1 MPAVPDTPPDMP
13 RAEATTAR
21 PSPPGLLAAIAS
33 EDELAALAAHMGS
46 LGWERWAWC
55 VGFVFD
61 AFALWVIWPGGS
73 WPVVLLSRALGVPLQ
88 PLVSWLARTRRLPVQ
103 TVGYLTLLYTIVTV
117 ALMAIPAIEFGG
129 LTSPYV
135 FSLVSFAMA
144 APLVAD
150 LRRSRLFA
158 LFASWFVT
166 WTALLAAASL
176 THPAIARQWSD
187 DPALTLYLGQWLFLA
202 LTYVAGM
209 EATREIA
216 ALRRELREARRLAGY
231 RLQAR
236 LGAGGMNEVWLAW
249 DDAHERDVALKI
261 LHDRPSEA
269 VARRFE
275 REAEA
280 LRALSSPHT
289 VRVLDFGA
297 SDDGVRF
304 LAMERLVGI
313 DLERLVR
320 EGGPMP
326 PARAVHL
333 ARQACSSLGEA
344 HRAGIVHRDV
354 KPSNLFLSMGERGD
368 HLTVIDFGIARRVDA
383 PEPRLTAIGDAIGT
397 PHFIAP
403 ESLLGDDS
411 DARGDL
417 YGLGATLY
425 FLLTGTRPFEGL
437 TGLALVGAVSGSTPD
452 PPSSR
457 APAVSPALD
466 AVVLRCL
473 ASAPADRFP
482 DMAALD
488 AALAALDLAW
498 THDDAATCHARSDR
512 PSPRPG
518 LHDDLTRPERR
529 PSARPGLRV
538 ASDRPPPRDP

>member
-1 MPAVPDTPPDMP
+1 MP

-21 PSPPGLLAAIAS
+21 PPPPGLFADVAS
-33 EDELAALAAHMGS
+33 PDELEALTAHMAS

-55 VGFVFD
+55 VGFLFD
-61 AFALWVIWPGGS
+61 LFALWVIWPEAS
-73 WPVVLLSRALGVPLQ
+73 WPLVLVSRALGVPLQ
-88 PLVSWLARTRRLPVQ
+88 PLLSWLARSKRPSVPA
-103 TVGYLTLLYTIVTV
+103 VGYLTLLYTVVTV
-117 ALMAIPAIEFGG
+117 ALMGIPAIEFGG

-135 FSLVSFAMA
+135 FSLVAFAMA
-144 APLVAD
+144 SPLVAEI
-150 LRRSRLFA
+150 RRSRLLA

-166 WTALLAAASL
+166 WTALLAVASL
-176 THPAIARQWSD
+176 THPAIARQWHDTPSV
-187 DPALTLYLGQWLFLA
+187 TLYLGQWLFLA
-202 LTYVAGM
+202 LIYVAGM
-209 EATREIA
+209 QATLEIA

-249 DDAHERDVALKI
+249 DDARQRDVALKI

-269 VARRFE
+269 AASRFE

-313 DLERLVR
+313 DLEHLIRQD
-320 EGGPMP
+320 GPMP
-326 PARAVHL
+326 AARAVHL

-354 KPSNLFLSMGERGD
+354 KPSNLFLGTSDRGD
-368 HLTVIDFGIARRVDA
+368 HLTVIDFGIARRVGVQ
-383 PEPRLTAIGDAIGT
+383 EPRLTAVGDAIGT

-403 ESLLGDDS
+403 ESLLGEDS

-417 YGLGATLY
+417 YGLGATLF

-437 TGLALVGAVSGSTPD
+437 TGLALVGAVSGATPD

-457 APAVSPALD
+457 APGVSRALD

-473 ASAPADRFP
+473 ASAPEDRFA

-488 AALAALDLAW
+488 ASLAALDLRW
-498 THDDAATCHARSDR
+498 TAEEAAACHARSDR
-512 PSPRPG
+512 AGPMPG
-518 LHDDLTRPERR
+518 LHDELTRPERR
-529 PSARPGLRV
+529 PSVRPGLRV
-538 ASDRPPPRDP
+538 VSDRPPPTTPRP